1 MLGLLCCGRGREML
15 AFSKLS
21 LIVWTVR
28 YLRVHQIVGQVR
40 CRLRAVIEQY
50 ETPNEKV
57 SLEYPACRW
66 SDGLDF
72 LAPGVQNNKAQAVCK
87 GKFRFLNK
95 EESIGLPPKWHCP
108 DLPKLWQYNLH
119 YFEWLWAL
127 DYNNARSIVL
137 DWIEKHPIAR
147 DAIGWDPYPTSLRLV
162 NWCAFFWGRFQKR
175 TEMDN
180 TLLKPLWS
188 SIYAQTEWLNRHLE
202 THLLGNH
209 YLENGAALAF
219 VGSCFNG
226 VASDRWFRIGMSI
239 LAKEIPE
246 QILPDGMHFEL
257 SPMYH
262 SRILYLTAIL
272 MATGNSP
279 IRQLLTEPLVRMAR
293 ALKCL
298 CHPDGQIALL
308 NDSAF
313 GVYNRPEQL
322 MDYCSKQ
329 VDEAV
334 LDFTDEYGPFSLSD
348 AGYYGWRS
356 EDGNY
361 VICDTAPIGPDY
373 IPGHAHAD
381 IFSFEL
387 SLKGR
392 RVVVDSGVFD
402 YEISPTRQYCRST
415 KAHNTIEIERQD
427 QCEMWGA
434 FRVARRGRPRNAKW
448 IPTRNGFQLSALHDG
463 YNRLK
468 GSPVHY
474 REFNWNKSGRLI
486 AKDVITTSKPQSVV
500 SRVHLHP
507 DCRIDQVKAS
517 TAWVTYPEG
526 NFRIVFSG
534 NGRLSIE
541 NSFYCPE
548 FGKKIDN
555 KALAYHAFGDD
566 IEISLAIELP

>member
-1 MLGLLCCGRGREML
+1 M
-15 AFSKLS
+15 
-21 LIVWTVR
+21 
-28 YLRVHQIVGQVR
+28 
-40 CRLRAVIEQY
+40 
-50 ETPNEKV
+50 P
-57 SLEYPACRW
+57 
-66 SDGLDF
+66 DF
-72 LAPGVQNNKAQAVCK
+72 LPPTAQNNLPADIRD
-87 GKFRFLNK
+87 GRFSFLN
-95 EESIGLPPKWHCP
+95 SAQYSGWPPDWTCNSV
-108 DLPKLWQYNLH
+108 PKLWLYNLH
-119 YFEWLWAL
+119 YLEYLWSL
-127 DYNNARSIVL
+127 GFTESKTLVL
-137 DWIEKHPIAR
+137 DWIEKYPLQKKKQ
-147 DAIGWDPYPTSLRLV
+147 IGWEPYPTSLRLM
-162 NWCAFFWGRFQKR
+162 NLCCLFFGRYGKQLRKDTAFLGK
-175 TEMDN
+175 
-180 TLLKPLWS
+180 LWS
-188 SIYAQTEWLNRHLE
+188 SIFLQAQWLAKHLE
-202 THLLGNH
+202 WHLLGNH
-209 YLENGAALAF
+209 LFENAAALAL

-226 VASDRWFRIGMSI
+226 VVSDRWFHIGMSI

-246 QILPDGMHFEL
+246 QIPPDGMHFEL

-272 MATGNSP
+272 MATGNSQ

-293 ALKCL
+293 ALKCV

-322 MDYCSKQ
+322 IDYCSKQ

-334 LDFTDEYGPFSLSD
+334 LDFTDEYGSFSLPD

-373 IPGHAHAD
+373 MPGHAHAD
-381 IFSFEL
+381 MLSFEL

-434 FRVARRGRPRNAKW
+434 FRVARRGRPHNTKW
-448 IPTRNGFQLSALHDG
+448 TPTKNGFQLSALHDG
-463 YNRLK
+463 YKRLK

-474 REFNWNKSGRLI
+474 REFNWNKSGGLI
-486 AKDVITTSKPQSVV
+486 VKDVITTSKPQSVV

-507 DCRIDQVKAS
+507 DCQINQIEVS

-526 NFRIVFSG
+526 DFRIIFSG

-541 NSFYCPE
+541 ESFYCPE
-548 FGKKIDN
+548 FGKKLEN
-555 KALAYHAFGDD
+555 KALAYHAFGGD
-566 IEISLAIELP
+566 IGISLAIELT